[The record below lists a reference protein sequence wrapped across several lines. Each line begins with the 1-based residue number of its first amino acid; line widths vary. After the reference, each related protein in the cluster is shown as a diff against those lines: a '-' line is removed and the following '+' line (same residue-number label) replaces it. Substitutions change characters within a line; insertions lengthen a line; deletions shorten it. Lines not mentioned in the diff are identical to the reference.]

1 MSHYLT
7 VTLGLVMC
15 LGILFGTFVYFLTSA
30 LHSKDAYRVDPIENK
45 HENL

>member
-1 MSHYLT
+1 MTYYLA

-15 LGILFGTFVYFLTSA
+15 LGILFGTFVYSLTIA
-30 LHSKDAYRVDPIENK
+30 LDNKDASTVDPIENK